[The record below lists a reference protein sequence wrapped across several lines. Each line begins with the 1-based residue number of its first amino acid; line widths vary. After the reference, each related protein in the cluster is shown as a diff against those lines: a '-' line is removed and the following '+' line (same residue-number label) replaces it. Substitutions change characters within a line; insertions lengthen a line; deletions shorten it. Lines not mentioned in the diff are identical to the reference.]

1 MNAVSSPLPEG
12 TVTFLFTD
20 IESSTQHWERTP
32 AAMRTAL
39 GAHNLIVG
47 EVLVAHHGVVFKT
60 VGDAFCAAFADP
72 VSALEAAIDIQR
84 GVSGETW
91 LTEGEIRV
99 RIGIH
104 TGTARSE
111 HGDYFGPTLNRV
123 ARLTAAG
130 HGGQILVSSATQRL
144 SVDNLPDGV
153 DLRSLGVHHLKDLD
167 RPEEIFQVVV
177 GGRAED
183 FGPLRTVEPE
193 SSQMAAKARA
203 AFQAK
208 RWEETRDLLILIEQK
223 QPLTGSQHDMLANAL
238 WWLGRHDEMT
248 TRFEFAF
255 NTFQS
260 EGNPQSAAM
269 AALVLSEA
277 HSHALAPDVS
287 RAWERRAE
295 RLLEDD
301 GDSDSVAR
309 GHLLRWQTVR
319 AIEKNHDFERAL
331 GLSRRVMEI
340 ARAHGDGNLEALA
353 LQDQGRILVAA
364 GEMEEGMALMDEA
377 MLAAMAGDVTPM
389 VVGRS
394 FCNMLAVCDQTGD
407 IRRAGQW
414 SEAADRWC
422 SENEHGPYPGV
433 CRIFKAEL
441 LWHKG
446 EWVRAE
452 SEVMRASTELGMLTD
467 VIGEAWYQYGEMR
480 LRVGDDTKAEEAFQN
495 ALARGREPVPGYAL
509 LLARRGDVG
518 SGIDLLERTLRSSG
532 LTPWARARML
542 PALIQL
548 TLEAGETN
556 KAETAVADL
565 DEIGRVARSDLFTA
579 QARAGAG
586 RIATARGELSRAID
600 ALKDALKTFTTL
612 GLPFESALVR
622 TDLATAYRADG
633 AASLADM
640 ELRTALAEFERLG
653 AVVQADMIRV
663 VSRSR

>member
-1 MNAVSSPLPEG
+1 MNAVSRPLPEG

-32 AAMRTAL
+32 DAMRAAL
-39 GAHNLIVG
+39 GAHNQIVG
-47 EVLVAHHGVVFKT
+47 DALVAHGGVVFKT
-60 VGDAFCAAFADP
+60 VGDSFYAAFADP
-72 VSALEAAIDIQR
+72 VSALEAAMDVQR
-84 GVSGETW
+84 ALNEGTW
-91 LTEGEIRV
+91 LIEGGIKV

-111 HGDYFGPTLNRV
+111 QGDYFGPTLNRV

-144 SVDNLPDGV
+144 SVDSLPNGV
-153 DLRSLGVHHLKDLD
+153 DLHSLGVHYLKDLD

-177 GGRAED
+177 GGRAEE

-193 SSQMAAKARA
+193 SSQTAAQARA

-208 RWEETRDLLILIEQK
+208 RWEETRDRLLLIEDK
-223 QPLTGSQHDMLANAL
+223 QPLTGAQHDMLANAL

-248 TRFEFAF
+248 ARYESAF
-255 NTFQS
+255 NAFLS

-277 HSHALAPDVS
+277 HNHALAPDVS

-295 RLLEDD
+295 RLLEDEA
-301 GDSDSVAR
+301 DSDSVAR

-319 AIEKNHDFERAL
+319 AIERDHDFERAV
-331 GLSRRVMEI
+331 GLSRRVMAI

-353 LQDQGRILVAA
+353 LQDQGRILVAT

-422 SENEHGPYPGV
+422 SENDHGPYPGV

-452 SEVMRASTELGMLTD
+452 AEVVRASTELGMLTD

-518 SGIDLLERTLRSSG
+518 AGIDLLERTLRSSS

-542 PALIQL
+542 PAMIQL
-548 TLEAGETN
+548 ALEAGETD
-556 KAETAVADL
+556 KADAAVSEL
-565 DEIGRVARSDLFTA
+565 GEIGRVARSELFVA
-579 QARAGAG
+579 
-586 RIATARGELSRAID
+586 
-600 ALKDALKTFTTL
+600 
-612 GLPFESALVR
+612 
-622 TDLATAYRADG
+622 
-633 AASLADM
+633 
-640 ELRTALAEFERLG
+640 
-653 AVVQADMIRV
+653 
-663 VSRSR
+663 